1 MVSGAIDT
9 TGRHVMYDLKTVQEV
24 VGQRLVNKVHCMQG
38 EAHERDVD
46 VLVELFHVGQGS
58 SSLLQLSVHVSQS
71 RTHSDVAQCADAVYS
86 PVGQGGTF

>member
-1 MVSGAIDT
+1 
-9 TGRHVMYDLKTVQEV
+9 
-24 VGQRLVNKVHCMQG
+24 
-38 EAHERDVD
+38 
-46 VLVELFHVGQGS
+46 LFHVGQGS